1 MSGYATR
8 NRPSEGVV
16 NQLWAKALV
25 IEDSGGGRVVM
36 VTTDLVGLPKEVS
49 EEVAAR
55 LKAKYGLKRSQIL
68 LNASHTHSGPVV
80 WPNLKNMFFF
90 GSEEKERVVQ
100 YAKRLTDDIVRAV
113 DSAMADLAPAQ
124 VSRGHGSAGF
134 AINRRQPAKAGMQLG
149 VNPGGPVDHDVPVLK
164 IASPDGK
171 LRAVLFAYACHNT
184 TLGGDF
190 YRICGDYAGFA
201 AADLEK
207 DLPGTTAM
215 FAMLCGGDQNPN
227 PRGTLELAQRHG
239 KTLADEVRRVLA
251 GEDAPVCAARSARL
265 TR

>member
-1 MSGYATR
+1 MPR
-8 NRPSEGVV
+8 GVGPRRESSTI
-16 NQLWAKALV
+16 LWAKALV
-25 IEDSGGGRVVM
+25 IEDSGGGRVVL
-36 VTTDLVGLPKEVS
+36 VTTDLVGLPKEIS

-55 LKAKYGLKRSQIL
+55 LKAKYGLERSQIL
-68 LNASHTHSGPVV
+68 LNASHTHLGPVV

-90 GSEEKERVVQ
+90 DSEEKQRVVQ
-100 YAKRLTDDIVRAV
+100 YAKRLTEDIVRAV
-113 DSAMADLAPAQ
+113 DAATADLAAARI
-124 VSRGHGSAGF
+124 SSGHGSAGF
-134 AINRRQPAKAGMQLG
+134 AINRRHATNTGMQIG

-190 YRICGDYAGFA
+190 YRIRGDYAGFA

-215 FAMLCGGDQNPN
+215 FAQL
-227 PRGTLELAQRHG
+227 L
-239 KTLADEVRRVLA
+239 RR
-251 GEDAPVCAARSARL
+251 R
-265 TR
+265 